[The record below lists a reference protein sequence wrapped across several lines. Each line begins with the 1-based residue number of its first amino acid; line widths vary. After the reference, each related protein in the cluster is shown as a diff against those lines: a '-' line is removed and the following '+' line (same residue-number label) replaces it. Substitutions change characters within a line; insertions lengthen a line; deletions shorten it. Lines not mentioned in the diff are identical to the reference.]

1 VASAPSE
8 AEVLVGELESRVDRL
23 RSLYDQYFCGLEK
36 LEPTV
41 PKKDVERR
49 MAHLRKVNLRNTAL
63 RFRFNT
69 AVQRYNTYLSHWQRI
84 CRQIEEG
91 TYKRDVR
98 RAQERFGPNA
108 TAASARARRRGAASS
123 IELSDVDFEEDLD
136 MEEFSRSA
144 MESESDE
151 LETLRPAA
159 QPGRQAAVAIPP
171 APAAP
176 RFPGME
182 TMPTPAPQSGSR
194 PRTIPPELPQ
204 RAVAQMQQAR
214 AAASGDHGPALVPAP
229 PGIPGMREVS
239 DDPYAR
245 QMRREAA
252 TGTRAIP
259 VPFAPV
265 TSVNQTH
272 AVPRIQPTGTI
283 TPQPR
288 TQHPVAYVPA
298 PRPGFAGGSG
308 VGSGIGSSNGGGGG
322 GGGAGPRPDLSDD
335 RVRQLYKQYV
345 EAKRSRQESTAAITF
360 DGLARSLRDSSE
372 KLKQKHGDKQV
383 DFEVAVKDGKTIL
396 RPVVK

>member
-1 VASAPSE
+1 MAAPPSE

-49 MAHLRKVNLRNTAL
+49 MAHLRTKVNLRNTAL

-108 TAASARARRRGAASS
+108 TASAARARRRGAASS

-136 MEEFSRSA
+136 MAEFSSG
-144 MESESDE
+144 MESDSDE

-159 QPGRQAAVAIPP
+159 PPGRQAAVAIPA

-182 TMPTPAPQSGSR
+182 TPMATPAPQSGSR

-204 RAVAQMQQAR
+204 RAHAQMQQAR
-214 AAASGDHGPALVPAP
+214 AAASGDNGPPMMPAP
-229 PGIPGMREVS
+229 PGVPGMHEVS

-259 VPFAPV
+259 VAFAPQ
-265 TSVNQTH
+265 TQTH

-288 TQHPVAYVPA
+288 TQHPVAFVPA
-298 PRPGFAGGSG
+298 PRPGLAGGG
-308 VGSGIGSSNGGGGG
+308 MGSGIGSSNGGGAGG
-322 GGGAGPRPDLSDD
+322 PGGSGQRPDLSDD

-360 DGLARSLRDSSE
+360 DGLARSLRDSTE